1 MDNDYRIC
9 DKASAPILVGVMLDL
24 VVRYGRDVL
33 RGIHRGISQRPGWR
47 LVSISYH
54 GMMSELPDRAP
65 HLSGF
70 IGGFGEEELP
80 RIRGMF
86 DGPVIGVS
94 NRSRE
99 LGCSRVVND
108 LEASARMMFDFL
120 SERYYRSFCFVGT
133 PPGAE
138 NFVSDGLWE
147 AFEVLAERQGASC
160 ARTDLET
167 LRRNPAAH
175 ASGTA
180 FVVYSDVEARHCVEL
195 LTDAGLRVP
204 DDAAVLGVWNFELE
218 NMMSRVPLS
227 TLLVDGER
235 IGELAVDLL
244 EEALE
249 EAHSIPQTER
259 VPPLGILERASTQ
272 SLYARG
278 PEIRELL
285 LKLRRDLPDI
295 RTSEDCAKLANM
307 GRRTLERRFQS
318 EFGTGIASIL
328 RRLRVDYARQL
339 ILSRDVKLEEI
350 AELSGFADG
359 RMLGLAFQKV
369 YGETPSAFR
378 ARYKD
383 VLRVDP

>member
-1 MDNDYRIC
+1 
-9 DKASAPILVGVMLDL
+9 MLDL

-47 LVSISYH
+47 LVSMGYH

-70 IGGFGEEELP
+70 IGAFGREDLP
-80 RIRGMF
+80 RIHRLF
-86 DGPVIGVS
+86 DGTVIGVS

-99 LGCSRVVND
+99 LDCSRAVND
-108 LEASARMMFDFL
+108 LEASARQMFDFL

-133 PPGAE
+133 PPGAG

-147 AFEVLAERQGASC
+147 AFAALAVKKGASC
-160 ARTDLET
+160 ARTDVET
-167 LRRNPAAH
+167 LRWNPSSH
-175 ASGTA
+175 APGTA
-180 FVVYSDVEARHCVEL
+180 FVVYSDVEARYCVEIL
-195 LTDAGLRVP
+195 SDAGLRVP
-204 DDAAVLGVWNFELE
+204 DDAAVLGVGNFELE

-249 EAHSIPQTER
+249 DADPIHQTRR
-259 VPPLGILERASTQ
+259 VPPTGILERASTQ
-272 SLYARG
+272 SLYARD

-285 LKLRRDLPDI
+285 LKLRGALPTT
-295 RTSEDCAKLANM
+295 RTSEDCAKIANI

-350 AELSGFADG
+350 AELAGFADG

-378 ARYKD
+378 ARYKEI
-383 VLRVDP
+383 LRADS